1 MKILLVFRIQADTFD
16 FQSKV
21 IFGGIEKFAKQIY
34 DLFPGQVEICQITK
48 SDRKNRNSVRKIKNA
63 IAQHSPDLAI
73 INDPSGTFFK
83 PFIELG
89 VPLISIIHEPLVRD
103 IRFLNLGPRLN
114 EFMDQGVHVYFVSEV
129 QHEFHSKMSK
139 RINDVDIHTPT
150 GYIHSSYISNDFVV
164 SKEHDYDVGTI
175 GRMDPMKNPFFIHN
189 KAKGTGMKSLV
200 ISGKVKAS
208 DFKPGHPIE
217 GYQNK
222 NLDWKEPQTTMLG
235 LPHNEVL
242 MNMSKCKTF
251 VSTCADESWGITSL
265 EALGAGIPIMLVIN
279 EKSGSNHASEIIPA
293 APGHYMKISRKI
305 SNDDFK
311 DVAMKLGNIIYD
323 QRVEIAE
330 MTKEKHSEEKYRQ
343 TWQNMLDYRISDKS
357 MPKPA
362 SLEDFFCEEV

>member
-21 IFGGIEKFAKQIY
+21 VFGGIEKFAKQIY
-34 DLFPGQVEICQITK
+34 DLFPNQVEICQISK
-48 SDRKNRNSVRKIKNA
+48 SDRKNRNTARKIKSA
-63 IAQHSPDLAI
+63 ISDYSPDLAI
-73 INDPSGTFFK
+73 INDPSHSFFK

-103 IRFLNLGPRLN
+103 IRFLDFGPRLN
-114 EFMDQGVHVYFVSEV
+114 KSMDQGVHVYFVSEV

-139 RINDVDIHTPT
+139 RINGVDIHTPT
-150 GYIHSSYISNDFVV
+150 GYIHSSYISNDFIV
-164 SKEHDYDVGTI
+164 SKEQEYDVGTI
-175 GRMDPMKNPFFIHN
+175 GRMDQMKNPFFIHN
-189 KAKGTGMKSLV
+189 KAKDTGMKSLV

-208 DFKPGHPIE
+208 DFKPGHPVE

-222 NLDWKEPQTTMLG
+222 NLDWTAPQTTMLG

-242 MNMSKCKTF
+242 MNISKCKSF
-251 VSTCADESWGITSL
+251 VSTWSDESWGITSL

-279 EKSGSNHASEIIPA
+279 EQSRRNHASEIIPA
-293 APGHYMKISRKI
+293 APDHYVKISRKI

-311 DVAMKLGNIIYD
+311 DVAMKLGNITYD
-323 QRVEIAE
+323 QRIEIAE
-330 MTKEKHSEEKYRQ
+330 MTKEKHSEETYRQ

-362 SLEDFFCEEV
+362 SLEDFFS